1 MLSRAAGLLVAVVMA
16 SFAFG
21 QERSFPLANAGTQQ
35 EAEEIAGMVRV
46 LANSGSVYFDSSQK
60 AVIVKGSGEQIALAE
75 WLVSE
80 LDKPASAVPDAA
92 PHEYKV
98 SGGDD
103 VVRLFYLNLERPR
116 DFQERATVVRSV
128 ADVRDLA
135 VSVSRKVV
143 GVRTTSGKIAMAEWI
158 LARLAGMPGA
168 TEYRAPSG
176 EDDVMRV
183 YFTSG
188 VQTPMAQQELVTMVR
203 SIGDIQRIFVT
214 DSPRAIVM
222 RSSAVRVALA
232 EWLVG
237 KLDMPAIQETPAT
250 QDLTP
255 LEYTFAGPR
264 EGGEIQDAVRIYRLV
279 RVESP
284 DRLKEIVTAVRMK
297 AQIQR
302 LFVVREQR
310 ALVFRCA
317 AARVPAAEQAIRER
331 LQ

>member
-1 MLSRAAGLLVAVVMA
+1 MLNRTAGFVIAVLLA
-16 SFAFG
+16 SFAFA
-21 QERSFPLANAGTQQ
+21 QERSFPLANAGTQR
-35 EAEEIAGMVRV
+35 EVDEIAGMVRV
-46 LANSGSVYFDSSQK
+46 LANTGSVYFDSAQQ
-60 AVIVKGSGEQIALAE
+60 ALIVKGSGEQIALAE
-75 WLVSE
+75 WLVAE

-92 PHEYKV
+92 PHEYKA

-116 DFQERATVVRSV
+116 DFQERVIVIRSV
-128 ADVRDLA
+128 PDIRDVA
-135 VSVSRKVV
+135 VSPAHKVV
-143 GVRTTSGKIAMAEWI
+143 GVRTTSGKVAMAEWI
-158 LARLAGMPGA
+158 LARLAGVPGA

-176 EDDVMRV
+176 EDDVTRV
-183 YFTSG
+183 YFTSN
-188 VQTPMAQQELVTMVR
+188 VVTPMAQQELVTTVR

-237 KLDMPAIQETPAT
+237 KLDLPAIQETPAA

-255 LEYTFAGPR
+255 EDYTFAGPR
-264 EGGEIQDAVRIYRLV
+264 EGGEIQDAVRIYRLA

-284 DRLKEIVTAVRMK
+284 EQLMQIATAVRTK
-297 AQIQR
+297 AVIQR

-317 AARVPAAEQAIRER
+317 AARVPTAEQEIRDR